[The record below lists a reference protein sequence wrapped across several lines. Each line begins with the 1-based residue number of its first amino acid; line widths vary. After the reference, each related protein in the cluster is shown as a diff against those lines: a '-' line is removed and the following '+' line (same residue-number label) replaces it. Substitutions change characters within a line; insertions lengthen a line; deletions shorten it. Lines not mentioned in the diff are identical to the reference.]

1 MNKVLTEV
9 SVVDEPLS
17 NFFQPFESIRIFGV
31 GTKVV
36 VRRRNPKV
44 PYENLLGVVERV
56 STRKLYVRMLI
67 TGKLRMF
74 DTEDLEILPNKKPP
88 AFGSL
93 PEA

>member
-1 MNKVLTEV
+1 MEKVVMEV
-9 SVVDEPLS
+9 TAIDALDDI
-17 NFFQPFESIRIFGV
+17 FTPFETTRIFGV

-44 PYENLLGVVERV
+44 PYENLLGTVERV

-88 AFGSL
+88 AEG
-93 PEA
+93 

>member
-1 MNKVLTEV
+1 MSNILTEV
-9 SVVDEPLS
+9 TAIDTLDDI
-17 NFFQPFESIRIFGV
+17 FTPFETTRIFGV

-44 PYENLLGVVERV
+44 AYENLLGVVERV

-74 DTEDLEILPNKKPP
+74 DSEDLEILPNKKPP
-88 AFGSL
+88 AKG
-93 PEA
+93 

>member
-1 MNKVLTEV
+1 MDKIVTEV
-9 SVVDEPLS
+9 TVEDTLS
-17 NFFQPFESIRIFGV
+17 KFFQPFESIRIFGV